1 MASTFGTTDP
11 YAQGKSN
18 VDSANSTGQSNIN
31 SFDPNA
37 WQSSTQSGLNN
48 ITSQQSAGNQSLVDQ
63 FKQQIAS
70 QPSATQALATGQQMY
85 NVQPL
90 QNTANQLN
98 NAVLQAPI
106 QDVNAAKGFNYDAN
120 QIGQKQTQ
128 DLAYLTPQANAAQNN
143 ATTAQNNALAYQSAQ
158 LSQNATN
165 LIPLQTA
172 QTQQAQLYA
181 QQYSGFTAT
190 SQAQLASLQ
199 DKMDQGVSLSA
210 SEMTAYATLTTQE
223 SAYQQSL
230 ATANAGVQEAQIGQQ
245 YQKLTPGESLYGVQ
259 NGQPAQQLAT
269 NAPTIGSGGTV
280 NYGAGGGY
288 YPPSNTTNPPA
299 SAYQF
304 SGQPNN
310 NIA

>member
-1 MASTFGTTDP
+1 MSSTFGTTDP

-18 VDSANSTGQSNIN
+18 VDSANSTGQSSIN

-90 QNTANQLN
+90 QNTANTLN
-98 NAVLQAPI
+98 NAVLQDPI
-106 QDVNAAKGFNYDAN
+106 SNVNAAKGFNYDNN
-120 QIGQKQTQ
+120 QVQQKTTQ
-128 DLAYLTPQANAAQNN
+128 DLQYLTPQANAAQNN

-181 QQYSGFTAT
+181 QQYSGYTAT

-199 DKMDQGVSLSA
+199 DKMDQGVALSS
-210 SEMTAYATLTTQE
+210 SEMSAYASLTAQE

-230 ATANAGVQEAQIGQQ
+230 ATANASLQSTQTTAQNQQITAGNTYYNPTTGQ
-245 YQKLTPGESLYGVQ
+245 YYNPTTKVS
-259 NGQPAQQLAT
+259 
-269 NAPTIGSGGTV
+269 APT
-280 NYGAGGGY
+280 
-288 YPPSNTTNPPA
+288 
-299 SAYQF
+299 
-304 SGQPNN
+304 
-310 NIA
+310 